1 MNGRKVG
8 RRQLGAALG
17 DDGQRQMAVGR
28 RASMSGDVLDHGH
41 DAAGDEALADGLG
54 QRDHLL
60 DAAPVGAVADDV
72 VGACDRHIEHRRAV
86 GIDAEL
92 GEIGGQEARC
102 LERRHHRRRVI
113 ARVERAVGG
122 GGRQRAAQR
131 RPQPLHASAFLVD
144 QHEQIVGAD
153 GGAHVGDQRAD
164 LRVVLEIA
172 REEDEPRRP
181 RVLEECGFVARQ
193 LRARDTDDE
202 SGAHHLSD
210 ANFRWG
216 RIASQGAP
224 VERARIRLL
233 SKR

>member
-1 MNGRKVG
+1 MKP
-8 RRQLGAALG
+8 
-17 DDGQRQMAVGR
+17 
-28 RASMSGDVLDHGH
+28 SPT
-41 DAAGDEALADGLG
+41 ALASV
-54 QRDHLL
+54 DHLL

-72 VGACDRHIEHRRAV
+72 VGAFDRHVENRRAV
-86 GIDAEL
+86 GVDAEL
-92 GEIGGQEARC
+92 GEIGGQETRC
-102 LERRHHRRRVI
+102 LERRHHRRRMI

-122 GGRQRAAQR
+122 GGRQRATQR

-153 GGAHVGDQRAD
+153 RGAHVGDERAD
-164 LRVVLEIA
+164 LRVIREVA
-172 REEDEPRRP
+172 GEEDEARRL
-181 RVLEECGFVARQ
+181 RVLEESGFVARQ

-216 RIASQGAP
+216 RIASQGAR
-224 VERARIRLL
+224 VERAPIGLL